1 MAIITKI
8 REKSG
13 IAAAAIAISLILFL
27 VGGDLFTG
35 NSRFFGGSN
44 NVVGEIGGEKIQYK
58 DFQTKVEELS
68 NNYSAQA
75 GRTPG
80 EQELGQMRDQVWNQ
94 YLMDFAYGKEYE
106 ALE

>member
-35 NSRFFGGSN
+35 NSRFFGGSG
-44 NVVGEIGGEKIQYK
+44 NVIGEIGGEQIQYK
-58 DFQTKVEELS
+58 DFQSKVARPLKKVQRPMS
-68 NNYSAQA
+68 K
-75 GRTPG
+75 
-80 EQELGQMRDQVWNQ
+80 V
-94 YLMDFAYGKEYE
+94 
-106 ALE
+106 